1 MFWIVLVEVRMPNDT
16 SRDLLEKHDDVF
28 TGGTVCEC

>member
-1 MFWIVLVEVRMPNDT
+1 MFWIVLVDVRMPNDT

-28 TGGTVCEC
+28 TCRMVCER